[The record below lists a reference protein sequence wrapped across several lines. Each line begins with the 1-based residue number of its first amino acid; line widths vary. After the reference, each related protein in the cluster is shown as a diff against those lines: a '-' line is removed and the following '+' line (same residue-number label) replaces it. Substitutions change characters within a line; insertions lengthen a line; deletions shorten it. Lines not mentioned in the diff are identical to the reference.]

1 MNLAHLS
8 LILKARARTVALVT
22 VLTIV
27 GAGAASLL
35 LPKTYKATTSLILNY
50 KGADHVS
57 GGGTPAQAS
66 TGYFSTYVA
75 TQMDIIKSPTLAER
89 VVRRLR
95 LASDPAYREKY
106 DAEPESVRRRA
117 SLTDWIADKLSG
129 KVEVKPSRDSS
140 VLNVSFSAA
149 DPVQAATTANAFA
162 DEYRNLSVELDANPA
177 MQASRYLDGQLAE
190 ARKAMETSLSAMA
203 RFQEETGI
211 IAPDN
216 AADLETGRL
225 TEISTQLV
233 GVQAQLMEAQS
244 KSRQAA
250 NGAAA
255 QAPDIANNPLI
266 QSLKSDLS
274 RARMRLSAVNERVTP
289 DHPNAITAQAEVNA
303 INEELARQTAL
314 LKAALAANTSILLR
328 REAELRDALAKQRQ
342 KVLELNQKRTTLTLL
357 SKEVD
362 NRKRIYD
369 ALSQRL
375 AQASIQGRAHQ
386 SDVAVLAP
394 ATAPAL
400 PSNPRKLVIL
410 AAAGLAGL
418 LVGACAA
425 LIQELLDKRVR
436 STEELLELTQTPL
449 IIELGRVGSRELAA
463 PPPVALLPGPS
474 IARGH

>member
-1 MNLAHLS
+1 
-8 LILKARARTVALVT
+8 
-22 VLTIV
+22 
-27 GAGAASLL
+27 
-35 LPKTYKATTSLILNY
+35 
-50 KGADHVS
+50 
-57 GGGTPAQAS
+57 
-66 TGYFSTYVA
+66 
-75 TQMDIIKSPTLAER
+75 
-89 VVRRLR
+89 
-95 LASDPAYREKY
+95 
-106 DAEPESVRRRA
+106 
-117 SLTDWIADKLSG
+117 LTDWIADKLSG

-149 DPVQAATTANAFA
+149 DPVQAATTANAFV